1 MTPCC
6 AGQPWTDD
14 LIKNPVLRCPS
25 PFPDGFVLTDDKPV
39 IDYLNAETIRKWREG
54 AIINFAQVELTEG
67 LKLFK

>member
-1 MTPCC
+1 VR
-6 AGQPWTDD
+6 AGQPWTDE
-14 LIKNPVLRCPS
+14 LLKGPLLR
-25 PFPDGFVLTDDKPV
+25 FPTAFSDGFVLTDDRPV